1 MGVMTWDAL
10 CCGVTNLYMASDGGI
25 DYTWWVHSKS
35 YACFPKQT
43 QTAWFATQLYPEN
56 GDIFSQFMSACYGS
70 LPLARGVCNV
80 SARYGSLPLARGA
93 CNQEVAVQWTFDIRR
108 SSFFY
113 LSALDAALPCLYCAH
128 NCTEHTPDSWPPE
141 VKPRL
146 IKTICTHVHT
156 AYTPWGQQFPL
167 IPPEAL

>member
-1 MGVMTWDAL
+1 
-10 CCGVTNLYMASDGGI
+10 
-25 DYTWWVHSKS
+25 
-35 YACFPKQT
+35 
-43 QTAWFATQLYPEN
+43 
-56 GDIFSQFMSACYGS
+56 MSARYSSLSLARGVCNVSAHYSS

-80 SARYGSLPLARGA
+80 SARYSSLSLARGARNVSARYSGLPLARGV
-93 CNQEVAVQWTFDIRR
+93 CNQEVAVQWTFEIRR

-113 LSALDAALPCLYCAH
+113 LSALDAALPCLYCTH